1 MAINSKLN
9 ASTSVAPFIATKG
22 YLLQLGIKLDS
33 PIYAALSKERLSYK
47 DAKGIATRMHNVI
60 SFMREN
66 VA

>member
-9 ASTSVAPFIATKG
+9 ASTSVALFIATKG
-22 YLLQLGIKLDS
+22 YLLQLGIELNS
-33 PIYAALSKERLSYK
+33 PIYAALSKERSSRK

-60 SFMREN
+60 SFIREN